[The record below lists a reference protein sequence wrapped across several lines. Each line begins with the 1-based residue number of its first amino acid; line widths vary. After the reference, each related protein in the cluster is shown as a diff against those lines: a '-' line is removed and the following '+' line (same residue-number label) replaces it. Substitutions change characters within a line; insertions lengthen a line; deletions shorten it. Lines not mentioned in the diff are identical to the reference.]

1 MNRAAAA
8 APSSG
13 RLWRHLDFRQLW
25 LATSVSQLGTQVSE
39 LAIPLAAISLLHAG
53 ALKVGVLAAAGYL
66 PLALFGLPAG
76 AWVDRICRRRV
87 LLATDISRALV
98 LATVPAASA
107 LGQLTM
113 TQLWVVALL
122 VGGLSVFFDVA
133 YVAYLPSLIDR
144 SELASGNARLQVS
157 EQGAAV
163 IGPALAG
170 WLISLV
176 GAPLAIA
183 TDAAS
188 YLGSAAFVGRIRH
201 REPNPAA
208 TGSRTR
214 LRSQIAEGLR
224 FVLAR
229 PHLKGIAVA
238 AGLVNL
244 FGRMIVV
251 VLPIYLVRSVG
262 YSAAAIGIV
271 FALGAIGFLLGA
283 ALADRAIERVGLGL
297 AIVIGAVV
305 ASGAFLLI
313 AAPPASIAGP
323 FIAAAMFAYG
333 VGALTFTVATA
344 TLRQLIAPAHILGR
358 TTASM
363 RFLVWVAQPVAA
375 LLAGVLASQLGLHAT
390 LWIGAIGAL
399 SAPIV
404 LVAAGLASPS
414 LRTAPTGETC
424 EMHAP

>member
-1 MNRAAAA
+1 
-8 APSSG
+8 
-13 RLWRHLDFRQLW
+13 
-25 LATSVSQLGTQVSE
+25 
-39 LAIPLAAISLLHAG
+39 
-53 ALKVGVLAAAGYL
+53 
-66 PLALFGLPAG
+66 
-76 AWVDRICRRRV
+76 V

-98 LATVPAASA
+98 LATVPVASA

-201 REPNPAA
+201 REPDPAA

-229 PHLKGIAVA
+229 PHLKGIAIA

-283 ALADRAIERVGLGL
+283 ALADRVIERVGLGL

-333 VGALTFTVATA
+333 VGALTFTVGNA
-344 TLRQLIAPAHILGR
+344 TLRQLITPAHILGR

-375 LLAGVLASQLGLHAT
+375 LLAGVLGSQLGLHAT

-404 LVAAGLASPS
+404 LIAAGLASPS
-414 LRTAPTGETC
+414 LRTAPTGETGK
-424 EMHAP
+424 MHAP